1 MGKVDK
7 DEIEKEGGGGGKLT
21 KKGKVKVFTNPI
33 SLQRYHFNFTKFQSR
48 ILNFFP
54 FSQKA
59 KSSKLKGIE
68 FSFFKNNFLTYVQ
81 QFKILFLLFL
91 SPTRLSYIICYMF
104 PQIHDSLQLS
114 TCWIMVYATCFLR
127 FMIPCSCIL
136 VSFLPNCNK
145 GHQKTNLKAEDF
157 I

>member
-7 DEIEKEGGGGGKLT
+7 DGIGKGGGKLT
-21 KKGKVKVFTNPI
+21 KKGKVKVSTNPI
-33 SLQRYHFNFTKFQSR
+33 SFQRYHFNFTKFQSR
-48 ILNFFP
+48 ILNFFL

-68 FSFFKNNFLTYVQ
+68 FSFFKNNFLTYV
-81 QFKILFLLFL
+81 
-91 SPTRLSYIICYMF
+91 Y
-104 PQIHDSLQLS
+104 SLKFCFSFSCHQHGYPIS
-114 TCWIMVYATCFLR
+114 FAIYFLR

-136 VSFLPNCNK
+136 VSFFPNCNK
-145 GHQKTNLKAEDF
+145 GHQKTNLKAEDL